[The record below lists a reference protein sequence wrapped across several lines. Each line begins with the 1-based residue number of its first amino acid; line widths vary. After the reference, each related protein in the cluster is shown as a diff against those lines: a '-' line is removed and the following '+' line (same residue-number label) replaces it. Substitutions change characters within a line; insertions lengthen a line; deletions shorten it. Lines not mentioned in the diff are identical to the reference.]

1 MKHFIVTIGREF
13 GSLGKAA
20 GEQLAKELGIQFYD
34 RDLVKKAASKLE
46 VYPYK
51 LAKLDESRPSVLQQY
66 IFGSTDADKLI
77 EIQSGII
84 RTLAEGESC
93 VFIGRCAD
101 YVLRDR
107 DDVLKVFIYAPDKIR
122 FQHLLEV
129 YREKEEY
136 REKLNTAEDFIH
148 FEDEIRDLMHAT
160 DQKRSDYY
168 KYVTGSLR
176 SERYHKDLIINTG
189 TLGVN
194 GAVQAIKAAVM
205 AKFGDD

>member
-1 MKHFIVTIGREF
+1 M
-13 GSLGKAA
+13 
-20 GEQLAKELGIQFYD
+20 
-34 RDLVKKAASKLE
+34 
-46 VYPYK
+46 
-51 LAKLDESRPSVLQQY
+51 
-66 IFGSTDADKLI
+66 
-77 EIQSGII
+77 
-84 RTLAEGESC
+84 
-93 VFIGRCAD
+93 FIGRCAD

-107 DDVLKVFIYAPDKIR
+107 DDVLNVFIYAPDKIR
-122 FQHLLEV
+122 LQHLLEE
-129 YREKEEY
+129 YREKEES
-136 REKLNTAEDFIH
+136 REKLNTADDFIP
-148 FEDEIRDLMHAT
+148 FEDDIRELMHAT